1 MDSKAKDERLD
12 LETRSNG
19 NSKRNPSNKGKSHG
33 KTILAEA
40 AP

>member
-12 LETRSNG
+12 LETNSNR
-19 NSKRNPSNKGKSHG
+19 NPKSNPSNKGESHG